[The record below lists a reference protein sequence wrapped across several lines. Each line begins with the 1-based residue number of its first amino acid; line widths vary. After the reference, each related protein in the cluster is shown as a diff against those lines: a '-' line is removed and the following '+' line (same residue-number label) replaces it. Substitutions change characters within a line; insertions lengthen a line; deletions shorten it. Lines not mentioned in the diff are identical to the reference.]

1 MPTNKASGRAA
12 RSISWLLHGSRCL
25 VLPFSAGSVHPFFS
39 FMPTD
44 HPFPPVNC
52 THLQPQCRTQ
62 TNAFR
67 LQRAARSNPGY
78 KSLKELEGR
87 SESQPTSM
95 LLFSSPL
102 LSYHIPPVPTPK
114 TSNANSLFQ
123 YFQSPRP
130 QSPLLHFIPPPL
142 TFPAMF
148 LPPQHKTPATQEA
161 ARTLFEG
168 WRQRIRWLPI
178 PHLDSCSY
186 PLNLLISKTH
196 LPS

>member
-1 MPTNKASGRAA
+1 MGGLPAPSLGFSTAHAVSFCLSPQAQST
-12 RSISWLLHGSRCL
+12 RSSPSCPRTTL
-25 VLPFSAGSVHPFFS
+25 VLLRTAHTSSLSVAHKQTHS
-39 FMPTD
+39 GCKEQLGRI
-44 HPFPPVNC
+44 PVINLLKNLKDDQS
-52 THLQPQCRTQ
+52 H
-62 TNAFR
+62 
-67 LQRAARSNPGY
+67 
-78 KSLKELEGR
+78 SLLPCFLKLF
-87 SESQPTSM
+87 
-95 LLFSSPL
+95 FSSPL

-114 TSNANSLFQ
+114 TSNANSLFK